1 MRQLT
6 RILSVI
12 DGLGFAG
19 DESRLLSFSQTLDRE
34 RFAHSVL
41 TLNPAAYTSAKEF
54 HARRNQYLNA
64 GVEVNDLSEVSH
76 EPWPCPPG
84 MPVRLYQKTGI
95 LRRSLR
101 LASLVRKWNVQ
112 VLDGHLFSAGL
123 ISVLA
128 GRITGTASSITLYG
142 GSRVG
147 DRVIWPLS
155 MRVALRLATGV
166 LTDSH
171 ARADEMKKLI
181 PRQVSKV
188 AVIPNGVPR
197 LHSTRSSSEMRRFFG
212 LPENPAIRIVGMV
225 ARFHKY
231 KGHEVFL
238 AAACK
243 VLKRQPNTAFL
254 AVGFTPSEPYRDSLK
269 QSAERLGIAKRVV
282 FSEYPGDVAD
292 VWNAIDI
299 HAHTSLFDS
308 LPISIAEG
316 MSLGKPAVVTSAG
329 GIPEIVQHGKTGL
342 IVPPGDPD
350 AFADALIE
358 VLTKPELAKAL
369 GENARSRYAQLYQP
383 ETMARAMEDY
393 FVNMSKRLNGFG
405 ADVHSVTH
413 NSS

>member
-1 MRQLT
+1 MRQQT

-19 DESRLLSFSQTLDRE
+19 DESRLLSFSQSLDRE
-34 RFAHSVL
+34 RFTHSVL
-41 TLNPAAYTSAKEF
+41 TLNPTGYTGAKEF
-54 HARRNQYLNA
+54 HARRDQYLMA
-64 GVEVNDLSEVSH
+64 GVEVNDLSEVSDDL
-76 EPWPCPPG
+76 WPFLAR
-84 MPVRLYQKTGI
+84 MPQKLYQKTGI

-101 LASLVRKWNVQ
+101 LASLVRKWDVH

-155 MRVALRLATGV
+155 MRVALRLANGV
-166 LTDSH
+166 LTDSQ
-171 ARADEMKKLI
+171 ARADEMKELI
-181 PRQVSKV
+181 PREASKV
-188 AVIPNGVPR
+188 VVIPNGVPR
-197 LHSTRSSSEMRRFFG
+197 LHSQRTSSEMRRFLG

-225 ARFHKY
+225 ARLQQY
-231 KGHEVFL
+231 KGHDVFL
-238 AAACK
+238 AAAHK
-243 VLKRQPNTAFL
+243 VLKHQPNTAFL

-269 QSAERLGIAKRVV
+269 QLAERLGIAERVV
-282 FSEYPGDVAD
+282 FAEYPGDIAD

-329 GIPEIVQHGKTGL
+329 GIPEIVQHNKTGL
-342 IVPPGDPD
+342 VVPPGDPD
-350 AFADALIE
+350 AFADALVE
-358 VLTKPELAKAL
+358 VLSKPELAKTL
-369 GENARSRYAQLYQP
+369 GENARSRYERLYQP
-383 ETMARAMEDY
+383 EVMARAMENY
-393 FVNMSKRLNGFG
+393 FMNISNRVS
-405 ADVHSVTH
+405 
-413 NSS
+413 